1 MPLSAAAE
9 RGWGEV
15 KKISMIIKVCGIT
28 TISQLEEVDRMG
40 IDYAG
45 LIFYQGS
52 PRYVLSK
59 LRSKDVAA
67 LKMKTKKVGVFV
79 NASENDIMTQIE
91 LYELDLV
98 QLHGNETPTFC
109 NHISNH
115 VKVIKAFRINE
126 ENSHVDWMVKPYE
139 ESCDF
144 YLFDQGSAGI
154 YGGTGK
160 KFNWSLLEN
169 ATIGKSF
176 FLSGGIRPDDA
187 ESLKKFEHPF
197 FHAVDINSQ
206 FEKEPGVKNM
216 ELVKEFVNI
225 LQT

>member
-1 MPLSAAAE
+1 MPSLLRE
-9 RGWGEV
+9 WWVRQNIM
-15 KKISMIIKVCGIT
+15 KIKVCGIT
-28 TISQLEEVDRMG
+28 TTGQLEELNRLD

-45 LIFYQGS
+45 LIFYERS
-52 PRYVLSK
+52 PRYVLTKLKSK
-59 LRSKDVAA
+59 EVAS
-67 LKMKTKKVGVFV
+67 LELKTKKVGVFV
-79 NASENDIMTQIE
+79 NASEGEIMTQIE
-91 LYELDLV
+91 LYELDVV

-144 YLFDQGSAGI
+144 YLFDHGSMGI

-169 ATIGKSF
+169 ATVGKSF
-176 FLSGGIRPDDA
+176 FLSGGIRLGDA
-187 ESLKKFEHPF
+187 ESIKNFKHPF
-197 FHAVDINSQ
+197 FYAVDINSQ
-206 FEKEPGVKNM
+206 FEAEPGVKDIN
-216 ELVKEFVNI
+216 LVKEFKASI
-225 LQT
+225 T

>member
-1 MPLSAAAE
+1 MK
-9 RGWGEV
+9 V
-15 KKISMIIKVCGIT
+15 KVCGIT
-28 TISQLEEVDRMG
+28 TISQLEELDRMG

-45 LIFYQGS
+45 LIFYERS

-59 LRSKDVAA
+59 LKSKDVAA
-67 LKMKTKKVGVFV
+67 LKLATKKVGVFV

-91 LYELDLV
+91 LYELDIV

-115 VKVIKAFRINE
+115 VKVIKAFRVNE
-126 ENSHVDWMVKPYE
+126 QNSHIDWMVKPYE

-144 YLFDQGSAGI
+144 YLFDHGSVGI
-154 YGGTGK
+154 YGGTGQ
-160 KFNWSLLEN
+160 KFNWSLLED
-169 ATIGKSF
+169 ATIGKNF

-206 FEKEPGVKNM
+206 FETEPGLKDIG
-216 ELVKEFVNI
+216 LVKEFVNK
-225 LQT
+225 LRSE

>member
-1 MPLSAAAE
+1 MK
-9 RGWGEV
+9 V
-15 KKISMIIKVCGIT
+15 KVCGIT
-28 TISQLEEVDRMG
+28 SLSQLEELNIMG

-45 LIFYQGS
+45 LIFYKGS

-59 LRSKDVAA
+59 LKSKDVTS
-67 LKMKTKKVGVFV
+67 LSLTTKKVGVFV

-98 QLHGNETPTFC
+98 QLHGNETPAFC
-109 NHISNH
+109 NHISDH

-139 ESCDF
+139 EACDF

-169 ATIGKSF
+169 ATIGKDF
-176 FLSGGIRPDDA
+176 FLSGGIKPDDI
-187 ESLKKFEHPF
+187 EPLKNFRHPF

-206 FEKEPGVKNM
+206 FETEPGVKNLT
-216 ELVKEFVNI
+216 LVKEFKSLMI
-225 LQT
+225 

>member
-1 MPLSAAAE
+1 V
-9 RGWGEV
+9 GEV
-15 KKISMIIKVCGIT
+15 KKFKMKIKVCGIT
-28 TISQLEEVDRMG
+28 TISQLEELNMIG

-45 LIFYQGS
+45 LIFYERS
-52 PRYVLSK
+52 PRYILSK
-59 LRSKDVAA
+59 MRSKDVSA
-67 LKMKTKKVGVFV
+67 LKLKIQKVGVFV
-79 NASENDIMTQIE
+79 NATESDIMTQIE
-91 LYELDLV
+91 LYELDIV

-139 ESCDF
+139 DVCDF
-144 YLFDQGSAGI
+144 YLFDHGSVGI

-160 KFNWSLLEN
+160 KFDWHLIEK
-169 ATIGKSF
+169 ATIGKKF

-187 ESLKKFEHPF
+187 ESLKNFEHPF

-206 FEKEPGVKNM
+206 FETEPGLKDLEM
-216 ELVKEFVNI
+216 VKEFVNI
-225 LQT
+225 LQE